1 MTTRL
6 PEAECLRCRKKV
18 DAASCI
24 ADDGAAPEPGDVTIC
39 IFCGYLMTFADDLSF
54 RELTEEEILELPLD
68 EISRFQIARKRIEE
82 SKKNQ

>member
-18 DAASCI
+18 DAASCV
-24 ADDGAAPEPGDVTIC
+24 ADGGAAPEPGDVTIC

-54 RELTEEEILELPLD
+54 RELTEEDILELPLD
-68 EISRFQIARKRIEE
+68 EVSRFQNARKKVMEKHDE
-82 SKKNQ
+82 

>member
-18 DAASCI
+18 DAASGV
-24 ADDGAAPEPGDVTIC
+24 ADDGAVPEPGDVTIC

-54 RELTEEEILELPLD
+54 RELTEEDILELPLD
-68 EISRFQIARKRIEE
+68 EISRFQSARKHIEE
-82 SKKNQ
+82 SKKSE